1 MLTVYSMLDKTL
13 KEKYETGNY
22 HCIVKGKGHVVIDKF
37 NGFNNEALLPS
48 DSFEFGY
55 SDSMKTEYIKVQNG
69 SHIIYNNCKF
79 ESTSFYLKPK
89 SEPISDYLLPG
100 YQFKLGD
107 IFYHIDFPNSECE
120 IVKVKEN
127 YAYLLIANPSICKA
141 FTIRTTDLNKTFFD
155 SREDCIDARIQIAK
169 RDLEFEISCKKMKI

>member
-1 MLTVYSMLDKTL
+1 MLDKTL

-55 SDSMKTEYIKVQNG
+55 SDSMKTEYIKVYNG
-69 SHIIYNNCKF
+69 SHIICNNCKF

-107 IFYHIDFPNSECE
+107 SFYHIDFPNSECE
-120 IVKVKEN
+120 VVKVKKD

-155 SREDCIDARIQIAK
+155 SREDCIDARIQRAK
-169 RDLEFEISCKKMKI
+169 RDLEFEISCKKNENLKDKQ